1 MCLSSV
7 SIVSTQVSKSFWQ
20 FSSRQGSPTHQR
32 MLEIVANQSSKI
44 KVWFWRL
51 MFDILPAIRP
61 WKWGMWQKMCALP
74 FTTRWQ
80 LKTWEPI
87 KKKAPEWKAWHV
99 GQVLLMVNS
108 YDGYA
113 GERLEGKK
121 QFLKTSYSAPL
132 VRGHGARLVGD
143 KTFQKRHFL

>member
-1 MCLSSV
+1 M
-7 SIVSTQVSKSFWQ
+7 
-20 FSSRQGSPTHQR
+20 
-32 MLEIVANQSSKI
+32 
-44 KVWFWRL
+44 
-51 MFDILPAIRP
+51 
-61 WKWGMWQKMCALP
+61 
-74 FTTRWQ
+74 
-80 LKTWEPI
+80 
-87 KKKAPEWKAWHV
+87 

-143 KTFQKRHFL
+143 KLFKKDTFFSTMVQNKGTMVQNKGTMVHPVTFV

>member
-1 MCLSSV
+1 M
-7 SIVSTQVSKSFWQ
+7 
-20 FSSRQGSPTHQR
+20 
-32 MLEIVANQSSKI
+32 
-44 KVWFWRL
+44 
-51 MFDILPAIRP
+51 
-61 WKWGMWQKMCALP
+61 
-74 FTTRWQ
+74 
-80 LKTWEPI
+80 
-87 KKKAPEWKAWHV
+87 

-143 KTFQKRHFL
+143 KTFQKRHFHKYHGTKQRYHGTKQRYHGTSSDFCLGFFFSNTLEVHNYSAE